1 MSTFPVP
8 AKPFT
13 NPLTL
18 AGCWAGTLPA
28 EILTRGERD
37 LLLLDLWRKGMTD
50 VEIGVHMKQTLY
62 TTCRIR
68 SRLGLTARC
77 STQEAA

>member
-8 AKPFT
+8 AKTFT

-18 AGCWAGTLPA
+18 AACWAGQMPA

-37 LLLLDLWRKGMTD
+37 LLLFELWQQGKTD
-50 VEIGVHMKQTLY
+50 VEMSVHMKQTLY

-68 SRLGLTARC
+68 TRLGLSARC
-77 STQEAA
+77 PTQEAA